1 MKMKRIR
8 LLKDFMVNMS
18 ISNSRVVDFL
28 SRAQVINSKTKVL
41 ETRRSPLGLGRSG
54 DSSPFVGKKASLSPI
69 SSQSFSSTYEDTPVP
84 PLKKFVLSGTFT
96 NKKTTPTPSKEK
108 VEKTTPKPLIV
119 KEPKDY
125 IQESKANDKLNNFS
139 SSLKPTQIPG
149 ISKTK
154 ESAIKDIEQKSK
166 IKMQKMIEIFRE
178 EALKMDK
185 KLQLLQ
191 EENLKLKQILQNPQL
206 PQAKPIIKNVKNII
220 GYYAK
225 QDPDDKLS
233 HFLEDLCLSCR
244 KSTNNLAT
252 YEKIDNW
259 FRCLDIDQYNLSNF
273 TSSVCKKIQ
282 QEEKRRFK
290 TEEDTGKI
298 IESEENMIKELEMRV
313 GYAETMAR
321 KGSYRLICEP
331 CEPETPRFDRNKVI
345 GNLSVLLEKTKD
357 N

>member
-1 MKMKRIR
+1 
-8 LLKDFMVNMS
+8 MS
-18 ISNSRVVDFL
+18 KPNLRVVDFL
-28 SRAQVINSKTKVL
+28 NKAQAINTKTKEL
-41 ETRRSPLGLGRSG
+41 ETRCSPLCSGRTG
-54 DSSPFVGKKASLSPI
+54 DSSLFVREKASLSPI

-108 VEKTTPKPLIV
+108 IEKTISKPLIV
-119 KEPKDY
+119 KEPKDF
-125 IQESKANDKLNNFS
+125 IQEDRVNDKIKLPS
-139 SSLKPTQIPG
+139 SSKPTQIPG

-154 ESAIKDIEQKSK
+154 EIAIKEIEQKGK

-191 EENLKLKQILQNPQL
+191 EENLKLKQILRNPQL
-206 PQAKPIIKNVKNII
+206 PQAKPMIKNVKNII

-233 HFLEDLCLSCR
+233 HYLEDLCLSCR
-244 KSTNNLAT
+244 KSTDNLAT

-259 FRCLDIDQYNLSNF
+259 FGCLDIDQYNLNNF

-282 QEEKRRFK
+282 QEEKKRFK

-298 IESEENMIKELEMRV
+298 IESEENIIKELEIRV

-321 KGSYRLICEP
+321 KGSCRIICEP
-331 CEPETPRFDRNKVI
+331 SEPETPRFDRNKVL

-357 N
+357 S

>member
-1 MKMKRIR
+1 
-8 LLKDFMVNMS
+8 MS

-28 SRAQVINSKTKVL
+28 SRAQVINSKTKAL
-41 ETRRSPLGLGRSG
+41 ERKCSPLYMGRSE

-96 NKKTTPTPSKEK
+96 NKKTTPTPSNVQ
-108 VEKTTPKPLIV
+108 VEKNTPKPLIV

-125 IQESKANDKLNNFS
+125 IQESKANDKPKLI
-139 SSLKPTQIPG
+139 SSLSSKPTKIPG
-149 ISKTK
+149 ISKAI
-154 ESAIKDIEQKSK
+154 ESEIKDIIQKGK
-166 IKMQKMIEIFRE
+166 IKMNKMIEIFRE

-206 PQAKPIIKNVKNII
+206 SQTKPIIKNVKNII
-220 GYYAK
+220 DYYAK

-233 HFLEDLCLSCR
+233 NFLEDLCLSCR
-244 KSTNNLAT
+244 KSTDNLAT

-259 FRCLDIDQYNLSNF
+259 FGCLNIDQCNLSNF
-273 TSSVCKKIQ
+273 TSSICKKIQ

-298 IESEENMIKELEMRV
+298 IENEENMIKELEMRV

-321 KGSYRLICEP
+321 KGSYRFICEP
-331 CEPETPRFDRNKVI
+331 NEPETPRFDRNKVL